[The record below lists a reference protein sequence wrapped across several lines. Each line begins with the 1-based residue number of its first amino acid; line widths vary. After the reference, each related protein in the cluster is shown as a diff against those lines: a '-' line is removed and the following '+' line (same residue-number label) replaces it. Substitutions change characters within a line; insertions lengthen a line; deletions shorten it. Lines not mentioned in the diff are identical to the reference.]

1 MRYFFIN
8 YSVPKRIHHAV
19 YHLKALSAKHWGKKR
34 HIVKIVT
41 SKMFMFQDF
50 LNNGFWYIH

>member
-34 HIVKIVT
+34 HCQNSDI
-41 SKMFMFQDF
+41 QDVHVPRF
-50 LNNGFWYIH
+50 SQ